1 MSLLDR
7 IKKIETPESVV
18 TVDGIKYRLTGKSG
32 LDASGIATTAEV
44 TNKKRKAA
52 GQKRL
57 GLDYFYLAE
66 CCCDAESGET
76 LTPEEWAAAPRKHT
90 SPLVVEVMR
99 LNGLDDEDIE
109 RDPKESSTTE
119 T

>member
-7 IKKIETPESVV
+7 IQKLAAPESVV
-18 TVDGIKYRLTGKSG
+18 TVDGIKYRIVGKSG
-32 LDASGIATTAEV
+32 LDAASIATTAEAV
-44 TNKKRKAA
+44 NKKRKQA
-52 GQKRL
+52 GLKKL
-57 GLDYFYLAE
+57 SLDYFYLAE
-66 CCCDAESGET
+66 CVSDAEASET
-76 LTPEEWAAAPRKHT
+76 LTPEQWAIIPRKHT
-90 SPLVVEVMR
+90 APLTVEVMR